1 MEQLRERSREGRKE
15 TNRKPSTRTWK
26 EGTRDQ
32 AGEKGETEEARAE
45 TGTGKAAGRRNRE
58 EKERK
63 DRRLSSRKRKRSG
76 RKEAERKWK
85 IPEAKVEG
93 KHLRNSCG
101 SESGKGE
108 RKRTVEP
115 STRTE
120 KEDTGN
126 QVGENGES
134 QGSESGEGA
143 PRKPL

>member
-1 MEQLRERSREGRKE
+1 M
-15 TNRKPSTRTWK
+15 
-26 EGTRDQ
+26 RDQ

-63 DRRLSSRKRKRSG
+63 DRRLSSRKRKGSG

-85 IPEAKVEG
+85 IPKAKAEG